1 MKKFFT
7 RIVTVFL
14 LVAMIVTSISPG
26 AAYAANSFSATDLE
40 AADSTAAGED
50 TDAVD
55 KEQSGQNTT
64 EQPSTEST
72 EQKEDADKN
81 KTAAKENSSKD
92 TEADTDQQEKNTISK
107 DSKKADAAKAD
118 AAKADAENIN
128 FVYVE
133 SPYLETPGT
142 QRIVFYFEEAIS
154 GAEVS
159 ALIVKDESGKETKW
173 ALAKQ
178 KDGLYLFEKTF
189 NDKDASGTYQAV
201 RLELTAD
208 GKSQV
213 ISLSDLGVEAEFGV
227 NEEYDGLEELQ
238 PINEEEA
245 GNLGASVVTIDE
257 NGTTQAQTSIANALN
272 SVSAKTRSAKTARAG
287 DIIVALDPGHDS
299 KSTGASANGLK
310 EEVLTLKI
318 ANYCKEELEK
328 YDGVKVYM
336 TRTTAACPFNM
347 SGSGCIQ
354 KRVNAAADAGAQI
367 FVSFHLNS
375 ATSTSAKGAE
385 IIIPNKNWRPAV
397 AAEGEELAE
406 AILDELVKVGVT
418 KRATPIYS
426 KSASSDKYSNGT
438 AADYF
443 AVQRYSKLRNIP
455 GIIIEHGF
463 ITNTSDVNNF
473 LKTESGL
480 KKLGVADATGIAKY
494 LGLSQGQWKTD
505 SKGNKYYYE
514 NGKKVTG
521 EKYISGYW
529 YYFDQNGVMKTG
541 WHSFSNKKV
550 YYDSNGR
557 MVKGEKKISGY
568 WYLFKES
575 TGAMVTG
582 WYSFS
587 NKKVYYDSNG
597 RMVKGEKQISEKWYL
612 FDERTGGMVTG
623 WYSFSNKKVYYDS
636 NGQMVKGEKQISNH
650 WYLFKETT
658 GAMVTGWYSFPNKKV
673 YYDSNG
679 RMVKG
684 EKQIS
689 GYWYL
694 FKESTGGMVTG
705 WYSFSNKK
713 VYYDSNGRMI
723 KGEKNI
729 SGKWYLFDN
738 WTGGMVTGWY
748 DFSNKRVYYD
758 VNGAMIKGEK
768 TISGKTYYFDQ
779 TTGAMAKNKFVGNK
793 YYGSDGVLVPE
804 SKYSSVFY
812 KIEGNTTTNIDQ
824 MVRFYE
830 ENSPIAYP
838 SKSLKPGGAAT
849 IKDFATIYYEEAKK
863 EGIKAE
869 VAWAQTMHETGWL
882 KFGGQVKISQYN
894 FAGLGA
900 TDGGASGA
908 KFKDVRTGVRAQIQH
923 LKAYAST
930 GKLNQTCVDPRFNY
944 VKRGCAQY
952 VEILGQKENPNGYG
966 WATSEKYGVTVSN
979 LIKELK
985 KA

>member
-1 MKKFFT
+1 M
-7 RIVTVFL
+7 
-14 LVAMIVTSISPG
+14 
-26 AAYAANSFSATDLE
+26 
-40 AADSTAAGED
+40 
-50 TDAVD
+50 
-55 KEQSGQNTT
+55 
-64 EQPSTEST
+64 
-72 EQKEDADKN
+72 
-81 KTAAKENSSKD
+81 
-92 TEADTDQQEKNTISK
+92 
-107 DSKKADAAKAD
+107 
-118 AAKADAENIN
+118 
-128 FVYVE
+128 
-133 SPYLETPGT
+133 
-142 QRIVFYFEEAIS
+142 
-154 GAEVS
+154 
-159 ALIVKDESGKETKW
+159 
-173 ALAKQ
+173 
-178 KDGLYLFEKTF
+178 
-189 NDKDASGTYQAV
+189 
-201 RLELTAD
+201 
-208 GKSQV
+208 
-213 ISLSDLGVEAEFGV
+213 
-227 NEEYDGLEELQ
+227 
-238 PINEEEA
+238 
-245 GNLGASVVTIDE
+245 VTIDE

-299 KSTGASANGLK
+299 KSTGASANGLR

-375 ATSTSAKGAE
+375 STSTSAKGAE

-463 ITNTSDVNNF
+463 ITNSNDVNKF

-494 LGLSQGQWKTD
+494 LGLSKGSSSKNGWETD
-505 SKGNKYYYE
+505 SKGKKYYYE
-514 NGKKVTG
+514 NGKKVT
-521 EKYISGYW
+521 
-529 YYFDQNGVMKTG
+529 
-541 WHSFSNKKV
+541 
-550 YYDSNGR
+550 
-557 MVKGEKKISGY
+557 GEKKISGY

-575 TGAMVTG
+575 TGEMVTG
-582 WYSFS
+582 WYSFP

-597 RMVKGEKQISEKWYL
+597 RMAKGERKISGYWYM
-612 FDERTGGMVTG
+612 FEESTG
-623 WYSFSNKKVYYDS
+623 
-636 NGQMVKGEKQISNH
+636 E
-650 WYLFKETT
+650 
-658 GAMVTGWYSFPNKKV
+658 MVTGWYSFPNKKV

-684 EKQIS
+684 Q
-689 GYWYL
+689 
-694 FKESTGGMVTG
+694 
-705 WYSFSNKK
+705 
-713 VYYDSNGRMI
+713 
-723 KGEKNI
+723 
-729 SGKWYLFDN
+729 
-738 WTGGMVTGWY
+738 
-748 DFSNKRVYYD
+748 
-758 VNGAMIKGEK
+758 K
-768 TISGKTYYFDQ
+768 TINGKTYYFDQ
-779 TTGAMAKNKFVGNK
+779 ATGAMVKNEFVGNK
-793 YYGSDGVLVPE
+793 YYGSDGALVPE
-804 SKYSSVFY
+804 SRYSSVFY
-812 KIEGNTTTNIDQ
+812 KIEGSTTTTIEQ

-830 ENSPIAYP
+830 DNSPIAYP
-838 SKSLKPGGAAT
+838 SKSLKPGGAST
-849 IKDFATIYYEEAKK
+849 IKEFATIYYEEAKK

-869 VAWAQTMHETGWL
+869 VAWTQTMHETGWL

-930 GKLNQTCVDPRFNY
+930 GKLNLTCVDPRFNY

-966 WATSEKYGVTVSN
+966 WATSEKYGVTISS
-979 LIKELK
+979 LIKKLK

>member
-72 EQKEDADKN
+72 EQKEDADK
-81 KTAAKENSSKD
+81 TAAKENSSKD
-92 TEADTDQQEKNTISK
+92 TEADTDQQEKNTKSK
-107 DSKKADAAKAD
+107 DSKKAD

-299 KSTGASANGLK
+299 KSTGASANGLR

-375 ATSTSAKGAE
+375 STSTSAKGAE

-463 ITNTSDVNNF
+463 ITNSNDVNKF

-494 LGLSQGQWKTD
+494 LGLNKESSSKNGWETD

-521 EKYISGYW
+521 EKKISGYW

-541 WHSFSNKKV
+541 WHNFSNKKV

-568 WYLFKES
+568 WYLFDNTS
-575 TGAMVTG
+575 
-582 WYSFS
+582 
-587 NKKVYYDSNG
+587 
-597 RMVKGEKQISEKWYL
+597 
-612 FDERTGGMVTG
+612 
-623 WYSFSNKKVYYDS
+623 
-636 NGQMVKGEKQISNH
+636 
-650 WYLFKETT
+650 
-658 GAMVTGWYSFPNKKV
+658 
-673 YYDSNG
+673 
-679 RMVKG
+679 
-684 EKQIS
+684 
-689 GYWYL
+689 
-694 FKESTGGMVTG
+694 GGMVTG

-723 KGEKNI
+723 KGEKKI
-729 SGKWYLFDN
+729 SGYWYLFDN
-738 WTGGMVTGWY
+738 TSGGMVTGWY
-748 DFSNKRVYYD
+748 SFSNKKVYYD
-758 VNGAMIKGEK
+758 SNGRMIKGQK

-779 TTGAMAKNKFVGNK
+779 TTGAMIKNEFVGNK

-812 KIEGNTTTNIDQ
+812 KIEGSTTTTIDQ

-830 ENSPIAYP
+830 KNSPIAYP
-838 SKSLKPGGAAT
+838 SKSLKSGGAAT
-849 IKDFATIYYEEAKK
+849 IKEFATIYYEEAKK

-930 GKLNQTCVDPRFNY
+930 GKLNQACVDPRFNY

-966 WATSEKYGVTVSN
+966 WATSEKYGVTISN
-979 LIKELK
+979 LINKLK

>member
-72 EQKEDADKN
+72 EQKEDADK
-81 KTAAKENSSKD
+81 TAAKENSSKD
-92 TEADTDQQEKNTISK
+92 TEADTDQQEKNTKSK
-107 DSKKADAAKAD
+107 DSKKAD

-375 ATSTSAKGAE
+375 STSTSAKGAE

-463 ITNTSDVNNF
+463 ITNSNDVNKF

-557 MVKGEKKISGY
+557 MVKGEKY
-568 WYLFKES
+568 
-575 TGAMVTG
+575 
-582 WYSFS
+582 
-587 NKKVYYDSNG
+587 
-597 RMVKGEKQISEKWYL
+597 
-612 FDERTGGMVTG
+612 
-623 WYSFSNKKVYYDS
+623 
-636 NGQMVKGEKQISNH
+636 
-650 WYLFKETT
+650 
-658 GAMVTGWYSFPNKKV
+658 
-673 YYDSNG
+673 
-679 RMVKG
+679 
-684 EKQIS
+684 
-689 GYWYL
+689 
-694 FKESTGGMVTG
+694 
-705 WYSFSNKK
+705 
-713 VYYDSNGRMI
+713 
-723 KGEKNI
+723 I

-738 WTGGMVTGWY
+738 WTGGMVTGWHS
-748 DFSNKRVYYD
+748 FSNKKVYYD
-758 VNGAMIKGEK
+758 SNGAMVKGEK
-768 TISGKTYYFDQ
+768 YISGKWYLFDNW
-779 TTGAMAKNKFVGNK
+779 TGG
-793 YYGSDGVLVPE
+793 
-804 SKYSSVFY
+804 
-812 KIEGNTTTNIDQ
+812 
-824 MVRFYE
+824 MV
-830 ENSPIAYP
+830 
-838 SKSLKPGGAAT
+838 
-849 IKDFATIYYEEAKK
+849 
-863 EGIKAE
+863 
-869 VAWAQTMHETGWL
+869 
-882 KFGGQVKISQYN
+882 
-894 FAGLGA
+894 
-900 TDGGASGA
+900 
-908 KFKDVRTGVRAQIQH
+908 TGV
-923 LKAYAST
+923 S
-930 GKLNQTCVDPRFNY
+930 V
-944 VKRGCAQY
+944 
-952 VEILGQKENPNGYG
+952 
-966 WATSEKYGVTVSN
+966 
-979 LIKELK
+979 
-985 KA
+985 

>member
-72 EQKEDADKN
+72 EQKEDADK
-81 KTAAKENSSKD
+81 TAAKENSSKD
-92 TEADTDQQEKNTISK
+92 TEADTDQQEKNTKSK
-107 DSKKADAAKAD
+107 DSKKAD

-375 ATSTSAKGAE
+375 STSTSAKGAE

-463 ITNTSDVNNF
+463 ITNSNDVNKF

-529 YYFDQNGVMKTG
+529 YYFDQNCVMKTG

-557 MVKGEKKISGY
+557 MVKGEKY
-568 WYLFKES
+568 
-575 TGAMVTG
+575 
-582 WYSFS
+582 
-587 NKKVYYDSNG
+587 
-597 RMVKGEKQISEKWYL
+597 
-612 FDERTGGMVTG
+612 
-623 WYSFSNKKVYYDS
+623 
-636 NGQMVKGEKQISNH
+636 
-650 WYLFKETT
+650 
-658 GAMVTGWYSFPNKKV
+658 
-673 YYDSNG
+673 
-679 RMVKG
+679 
-684 EKQIS
+684 
-689 GYWYL
+689 
-694 FKESTGGMVTG
+694 
-705 WYSFSNKK
+705 
-713 VYYDSNGRMI
+713 
-723 KGEKNI
+723 I

-758 VNGAMIKGEK
+758 SNGAMIKGEK
-768 TISGKTYYFDQ
+768 TINGKSYYFNK
-779 TTGAMAKNKFVGNK
+779 TTGAMVKNDFVGNK

-812 KIEGNTTTNIDQ
+812 KIEGSTATSIDQ
-824 MVRFYE
+824 MVRLYE
-830 ENSPIAYP
+830 DKSPIAYP
-838 SKSLKPGGAAT
+838 SKDLKSGGAAT
-849 IKDFATIYYEEAKK
+849 IKEFATIYYEEAKK

-930 GKLNQTCVDPRFNY
+930 AKLNQTCVDPRFNY

-952 VEILGQKENPNGYG
+952 VEILGQKENPKGYG

>member
-72 EQKEDADKN
+72 EQKEDADK
-81 KTAAKENSSKD
+81 TAAKENSSKD
-92 TEADTDQQEKNTISK
+92 TEADTDQQEKNTKSK
-107 DSKKADAAKAD
+107 DSKKAD

-375 ATSTSAKGAE
+375 STSTSAKGAE

-463 ITNTSDVNNF
+463 ITNSNDVNKF

-557 MVKGEKKISGY
+557 MVKGEKYISGK
-568 WYLFKES
+568 WYLFDNW
-575 TGAMVTG
+575 TGGMVTG
-582 WYSFS
+582 WHSFS

-597 RMVKGEKQISEKWYL
+597 AMVKGEKY
-612 FDERTGGMVTG
+612 
-623 WYSFSNKKVYYDS
+623 
-636 NGQMVKGEKQISNH
+636 
-650 WYLFKETT
+650 
-658 GAMVTGWYSFPNKKV
+658 
-673 YYDSNG
+673 
-679 RMVKG
+679 
-684 EKQIS
+684 
-689 GYWYL
+689 
-694 FKESTGGMVTG
+694 
-705 WYSFSNKK
+705 
-713 VYYDSNGRMI
+713 
-723 KGEKNI
+723 I

-758 VNGAMIKGEK
+758 SNGAMIKGEK
-768 TISGKTYYFDQ
+768 TINGKSYYFNK
-779 TTGAMAKNKFVGNK
+779 TTGAMVKNDFVGNK

-812 KIEGNTTTNIDQ
+812 KIEGSTATSIDQ
-824 MVRFYE
+824 MVRLYE
-830 ENSPIAYP
+830 DKSPIAYP
-838 SKSLKPGGAAT
+838 SKDLKSGGAAT
-849 IKDFATIYYEEAKK
+849 IKEFATIYYEEAKK

-930 GKLNQTCVDPRFNY
+930 AKLNQTCVDPRFNY

-952 VEILGQKENPNGYG
+952 VEILGQKENPKGYG

>member
-72 EQKEDADKN
+72 EQKEDADK
-81 KTAAKENSSKD
+81 TAAKENSSKD
-92 TEADTDQQEKNTISK
+92 TEADTDQQEKNTKSK
-107 DSKKADAAKAD
+107 DSKKAD

-375 ATSTSAKGAE
+375 STSTSAKGAE

-463 ITNTSDVNNF
+463 ITNSNDVNKF

-557 MVKGEKKISGY
+557 MVKGEKY
-568 WYLFKES
+568 
-575 TGAMVTG
+575 
-582 WYSFS
+582 
-587 NKKVYYDSNG
+587 
-597 RMVKGEKQISEKWYL
+597 
-612 FDERTGGMVTG
+612 
-623 WYSFSNKKVYYDS
+623 
-636 NGQMVKGEKQISNH
+636 
-650 WYLFKETT
+650 
-658 GAMVTGWYSFPNKKV
+658 
-673 YYDSNG
+673 
-679 RMVKG
+679 
-684 EKQIS
+684 
-689 GYWYL
+689 
-694 FKESTGGMVTG
+694 
-705 WYSFSNKK
+705 
-713 VYYDSNGRMI
+713 
-723 KGEKNI
+723 I

-758 VNGAMIKGEK
+758 SNGAMIKGEK
-768 TISGKTYYFDQ
+768 TINGKSYYFNK
-779 TTGAMAKNKFVGNK
+779 TTGAMVKNDFVGNK

-812 KIEGNTTTNIDQ
+812 KIEGSTATSIDQ
-824 MVRFYE
+824 MVRLYE
-830 ENSPIAYP
+830 DKSPIAYP
-838 SKSLKPGGAAT
+838 SKDLKSGGAAT
-849 IKDFATIYYEEAKK
+849 IKEFATIYYEEAKK

-930 GKLNQTCVDPRFNY
+930 AKLNQTCVDPRFNY

-952 VEILGQKENPNGYG
+952 VEILGQKENPKGYG